1 MTSGGGAAGGGGA
14 LVDEF
19 LEGAA
24 KLVALLDLRP
34 VRAAAAPRC
43 RDVGAPDP
51 LPHARARQRVEM
63 GVQPVDLGL
72 RDGALDDDVCTG
84 AVGVRVQQLAAAAR
98 RWLGGSQPFRS
109 NWYSSSG
116 VGGKSSPASTAS

>member
-1 MTSGGGAAGGGGA
+1 MEGPGRWAGGEVSA
-14 LVDEF
+14 LVDEL

-34 VRAAAAPRC
+34 VRAAAAPRR
-43 RDVGAPDP
+43 RDVGAPEP

-72 RDGALDDDVCTG
+72 RDGALYDDVCAG
-84 AVGVRVQQLAAAAR
+84 AVGVRVQQLDAAI
-98 RWLGGSQPFRS
+98 RW
-109 NWYSSSG
+109 
-116 VGGKSSPASTAS
+116 